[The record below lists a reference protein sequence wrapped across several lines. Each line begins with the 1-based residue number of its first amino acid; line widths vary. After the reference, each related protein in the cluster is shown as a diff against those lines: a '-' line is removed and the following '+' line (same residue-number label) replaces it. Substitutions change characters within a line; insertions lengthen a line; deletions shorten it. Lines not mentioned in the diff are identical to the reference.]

1 MSGVPVPISC
11 WPPAGSASPPV
22 PESISSWPPPPSA
35 TATAPPI
42 ATPLRKRRRQIAE
55 KLMEKR
61 DAHTWPEIAI
71 ARALRNKTLSPQ
83 VRGAGG
89 LESQPPA
96 PAPSVHT
103 KIAAVMQSKEG
114 ISFLVERSEQL
125 EAYIAHIAAAGASS
139 SPDPLALAV
148 LGATLLCVGSVDA
161 AVTALDQA
169 VSDGVS
175 HCSGGGAAAAD
186 LDDDGDDDDDGSGG
200 GGAGI
205 NRVGAA
211 TLAIIRSRRHRA
223 WKQQCAM
230 QIQRVQ
236 LAALASL
243 LAPVAL
249 AEDGRGPSAAVA
261 AAAKMS
267 IHQSRLPT
275 PAPVARVDGKN
286 LTREQF
292 YESYAKTGTPVII
305 TGPVNQ
311 KTKNKITPTGA
322 FD

>member
-42 ATPLRKRRRQIAE
+42 ATPLRKRRRRIAE

-125 EAYIAHIAAAGASS
+125 DAYIAHIAAASASS

-148 LGATLLCVGSVDA
+148 L
-161 AVTALDQA
+161 
-169 VSDGVS
+169 
-175 HCSGGGAAAAD
+175 
-186 LDDDGDDDDDGSGG
+186 
-200 GGAGI
+200 GI

-305 TGPVNQ
+305 TGP
-311 KTKNKITPTGA
+311 
-322 FD
+322 